1 MTRAMTDSALQQQ
14 PIKVVWLALL
24 VLLALALFAGF
35 TALGIWQIQRLYWK
49 LDVIERVEQ
58 RVHALPVDAPTPS
71 EWDTVNRHNSEYRR
85 VLVTGH
91 FDYSKETLVRAST
104 ELGRG
109 FWVMTPLRTTAGFW
123 VMVNRGFVPT
133 AESAQTSRAD
143 RTQIQQVG
151 GLLRLSEPG
160 GSLLQRNNPV
170 EGRWYS
176 RDVQA
181 ITSEANLPGI
191 SDLSGAALIAPY
203 FIDADGQNSAS
214 GWPREGLTVIHFNNH
229 HVIYAITWL
238 VLAAMLACAMTYL
251 LRSELKLRAAMT
263 AIKPELSHA

>member
-1 MTRAMTDSALQQQ
+1 MTRTMTDSALQQ

-24 VLLALALFAGF
+24 VLLAIAMFAGF
-35 TALGIWQIQRLYWK
+35 TALGIWQVQRLYWK
-49 LDVIERVEQ
+49 LDLIERVEQ
-58 RVHALPVDAPTPS
+58 RVNALPVDAPTPS
-71 EWDTVNRHNSEYRR
+71 EWATVNRQKSEYRR

-91 FDYSKETLVRAST
+91 FDHSKETLVRAST

-133 AESAQTSRAD
+133 AESAQASQAVSA
-143 RTQIQQVG
+143 QIQQVS

-160 GSLLQRNNPV
+160 GSLLQRNNAV

-181 ITSEANLPGI
+181 IASEVNLSGTS
-191 SDLSGAALIAPY
+191 DVSGAALIAPY
-203 FIDADGQNSAS
+203 FIDADAQTSRS
-214 GWPREGLTVIHFNNH
+214 SWPREGLTVIQFNNH
-229 HVIYAITWL
+229 HVIYAITWF
-238 VLAAMLACAMTYL
+238 VLAAMLACATVYL
-251 LRSELKLRAAMT
+251 LRSELKLRAAM
-263 AIKPELSHA
+263 AAVKPEFSRA